1 MPVPKKRRR
10 LVLYTPATWPG
21 RVMNRSAG
29 VTISAMVVLLGSA
42 LALLTGVMM
51 LFASSSGVSV
61 PQNQVQFFKYF
72 MLITAVLLFV
82 AGAWGIST
90 GMALLR
96 LREWS
101 RVSIMVFGALLVFLC
116 IPGLLMFLMVPFPPP
131 GTAVNPQLTPNLL
144 AGMRI
149 FLTLFYAALAVL
161 GGWWLYFFN
170 KQSTKEQFL
179 KLPGVMPRRISDD
192 SMIAPG
198 ARPLSITLIAWYLL
212 ISAFVGVLGLS
223 VSPPIFFFG
232 FFFKGTFAS
241 LIMFA
246 LALVQSLTAF
256 GLLKLRPWGRTLAI
270 YYFQFLI
277 FNSLTMVLIPG
288 TQARFDQAM
297 GDMMR
302 DVQGAS
308 NPAQVM
314 HFPLWLGAIFAVP
327 LLTLLLWVVV
337 SRKDVFRA

>member
-1 MPVPKKRRR
+1 
-10 LVLYTPATWPG
+10 
-21 RVMNRSAG
+21 MNRSAG
-29 VTISAMVVLLGSA
+29 VTISAIVVLLGSG

-51 LFASSSGVSV
+51 LFASTSGVSV

-72 MLITAVLLFV
+72 MMITAVLFFA

-90 GMALLR
+90 GMALLH

-101 RVSIMVFGALLVFLC
+101 RVSMMVFGALLLFLC

-131 GTAVNPQLTPNLL
+131 GTAVSPQLTPNLL
-144 AGMRI
+144 MGMRI
-149 FLTLFYAALAVL
+149 FFTLFYAALAVL
-161 GGWWLYFFN
+161 GAWWLYFFN
-170 KQSTKEQFL
+170 RRSTKEQFR
-179 KLPGVMPRRISDD
+179 KVPGASPQQISDD
-192 SMIAPG
+192 SMIG
-198 ARPLSITLIAWYLL
+198 SRARPLSITLIAWYLL
-212 ISAFVGVLGLS
+212 ISAFIGVLGLS
-223 VSPPIFFFG
+223 VNPPVFFFG

-241 LIMFA
+241 LIMFG

-302 DVQGAS
+302 DMQGSS
-308 NPAQVM
+308 NAPHVV
-314 HFPLWLGAIFAVP
+314 HFPIWFGVILGVP
-327 LLTLLLWVVV
+327 LLALLLWVVV
-337 SRKDVFRA
+337 SKKDVFQA

>member
-1 MPVPKKRRR
+1 
-10 LVLYTPATWPG
+10 
-21 RVMNRSAG
+21 MNRSAG
-29 VTISAMVVLLGSA
+29 VTISAVVVLLGSGIS
-42 LALLTGVMM
+42 LLTGLMM
-51 LFASSSGVSV
+51 LFASTSGVSV
-61 PQNQVQFFKYF
+61 PENQAQFFKYF
-72 MLITAVLLFV
+72 MVFAAVLFFA

-101 RVSIMVFGALLVFLC
+101 RVSMMVFSALLVFLC
-116 IPGLLMFLMVPFPPP
+116 IPGLLMFLMMPFPPP
-131 GTAVNPQLTPNLL
+131 GTVPSPQLTPSLL
-144 AGMRI
+144 TGMRI
-149 FLTLFYAALAVL
+149 FLTLLYAALAVL

-170 KQSTKEQFL
+170 KRSTKEQFL
-179 KLPGVMPRRISDD
+179 KMRGASLERVLGQTA
-192 SMIAPG
+192 IAPG

-212 ISAFVGVLGLS
+212 ISAFIGVLGLS
-223 VSPPIFFFG
+223 VNPPVFFFG
-232 FFFKGTFAS
+232 FFFKGTSAS
-241 LIMFA
+241 LIMFG
-246 LALVQSLTAF
+246 LALVQSLTSF

-302 DVQGAS
+302 DMQGSS

-314 HFPLWLGAIFAVP
+314 HFPIWFGVIFAVP
-327 LLTLLLWVVV
+327 LLALLLWVVI
-337 SRKDVFRA
+337 RKKDVFQP

>member
-1 MPVPKKRRR
+1 
-10 LVLYTPATWPG
+10 
-21 RVMNRSAG
+21 MNRSAG
-29 VTISAMVVLLGSA
+29 ITISAVIALLGSG
-42 LALLTGVMM
+42 LAVLTGFLM
-51 LFASSSGVSV
+51 LFASTSGISV
-61 PQNQVQFFKYF
+61 PENQAQFFKYF
-72 MLITAVLLFV
+72 MVFTALLFFG

-90 GMALLR
+90 GSALLR

-101 RVSIMVFGALLVFLC
+101 RVSMIAFSALLLFIC
-116 IPGLLMFLMVPFPPP
+116 IPGLFIFLMMPFPPP
-131 GTAVNPQLTPNLL
+131 GTVPNPQLTKNILM
-144 AGMRI
+144 GMRI
-149 FLTLFYAALAVL
+149 FLTVFYAMLAAL

-170 KQSTKEQFL
+170 KRSTKEQFL
-179 KLPGVMPRRISDD
+179 KVRGASPERPLGEPMTV
-192 SMIAPG
+192 PG

-212 ISAFVGVLGLS
+212 ISAFIGVLGLS
-223 VSPPIFFFG
+223 VNPPVFFLG

-246 LALVQSLTAF
+246 LALLQSLTAF

-302 DVQGAS
+302 DMPGTSSA
-308 NPAQVM
+308 AQVM
-314 HFPLWLGAIFAVP
+314 HFPIWFGVIFAVP
-327 LLTLLLWVVV
+327 LLALLLWVVV
-337 SRKDVFRA
+337 SRKDVFRDLRE

>member
-1 MPVPKKRRR
+1 
-10 LVLYTPATWPG
+10 
-21 RVMNRSAG
+21 MNRSAG
-29 VTISAMVVLLGSA
+29 LTISAVVVLLGSA
-42 LALLTGVMM
+42 LALLMGFMM
-51 LFASSSGVSV
+51 LFASTSGVSV
-61 PQNQVQFFKYF
+61 PQNQAQFFKYF
-72 MLITAVLLFV
+72 MMIAAVLFFA

-101 RVSIMVFGALLVFLC
+101 RVSMMVFSALLVFLC

-131 GTAVNPQLTPNLL
+131 GTAVNPQLTPSILT
-144 AGMRI
+144 GMRI
-149 FLTLFYAALAVL
+149 FFTLLYAALAVL

-170 KQSTKEQFL
+170 KRSTKEQFL
-179 KLPGVMPRRISDD
+179 KLPGVPPERMSSDP
-192 SMIAPG
+192 MLAAG
-198 ARPLSITLIAWYLL
+198 TRPLSITLIAWYLL
-212 ISAFVGVLGLS
+212 ISAFIGVLGLS
-223 VSPPIFFFG
+223 VNPPVFFFG

-241 LIMFA
+241 LIMFG

-302 DVQGAS
+302 DMQGSS

-314 HFPLWLGAIFAVP
+314 HFPIWFGVIFAVP
-327 LLTLLLWVVV
+327 LLALLLWVVV
-337 SRKDVFRA
+337 SRKDVFHA

>member
-1 MPVPKKRRR
+1 
-10 LVLYTPATWPG
+10 
-21 RVMNRSAG
+21 MNRSAG
-29 VTISAMVVLLGSA
+29 VTISAVVVLLGSG
-42 LALLTGVMM
+42 LALLAGLMT
-51 LFASSSGVSV
+51 LFASTSGVSV
-61 PQNQVQFFKYF
+61 PENQAQFFKYF
-72 MLITAVLLFV
+72 MVFTAVLSFA
-82 AGAWGIST
+82 AGAWGLST

-101 RVSIMVFGALLVFLC
+101 RVSMMVFSALLVFLS

-131 GTAVNPQLTPNLL
+131 GTAVNPQLTPNILT
-144 AGMRI
+144 GMRI
-149 FLTLFYAALAVL
+149 FLTLLYAALAVL
-161 GGWWLYFFN
+161 GGWWLYFFHRR
-170 KQSTKEQFL
+170 STKEQFL
-179 KLPGVMPRRISDD
+179 KPPGASPQRMSDD
-192 SMIAPG
+192 SMIAEG

-212 ISAFVGVLGLS
+212 IIAFIGVLGLS
-223 VSPPIFFFG
+223 VNPPVFFFG

-241 LIMFA
+241 LIMFG

-302 DVQGAS
+302 DVQGTS
-308 NPAQVM
+308 SPAQVM
-314 HFPLWLGAIFAVP
+314 HFPIWVGVIFAVP
-327 LLTLLLWVVV
+327 LLALMLWVVV
-337 SRKDVFRA
+337 SKKDVFQA

>member
-1 MPVPKKRRR
+1 M
-10 LVLYTPATWPG
+10 G
-21 RVMNRSAG
+21 F
-29 VTISAMVVLLGSA
+29 
-42 LALLTGVMM
+42 MM
-51 LFASSSGVSV
+51 LFASTSGVSV
-61 PQNQVQFFKYF
+61 PQNQAQFFKYF
-72 MLITAVLLFV
+72 MMIAAVVLFA

-101 RVSIMVFGALLVFLC
+101 RVSMMVFSTLLIFLC

-131 GTAVNPQLTPNLL
+131 GTAVNPQLTPNILT
-144 AGMRI
+144 GMRI
-149 FLTLFYAALAVL
+149 FFTLLYAALAVL

-170 KQSTKEQFL
+170 KRSTKEQFL
-179 KLPGVMPRRISDD
+179 KLPGAPPEPMSSDP
-192 SMIAPG
+192 MLAPG
-198 ARPLSITLIAWYLL
+198 TRPLSITLIAWYLL
-212 ISAFVGVLGLS
+212 ISAFIGVLGLS
-223 VSPPIFFFG
+223 VNPPVFFFG

-241 LIMFA
+241 LIMFG

-302 DVQGAS
+302 DMQGSS

-314 HFPLWLGAIFAVP
+314 HFPIWFGVIFAVP
-327 LLTLLLWVVV
+327 LLALLLWVVV
-337 SRKDVFRA
+337 SRKDVFHA

>member
-1 MPVPKKRRR
+1 
-10 LVLYTPATWPG
+10 
-21 RVMNRSAG
+21 MNRSSG
-29 VTISAMVVLLGSA
+29 VTISAVVVLLGSG
-42 LALLTGVMM
+42 LVLLTGVMM
-51 LFASSSGVSV
+51 LFASTNGVSV

-72 MLITAVLLFV
+72 MMITAVLLFA
-82 AGAWGIST
+82 AGAWGLST

-101 RVSIMVFGALLVFLC
+101 RVSMMVFGALLVFLS

-131 GTAVNPQLTPNLL
+131 GTAVSPQLTPSLL
-144 AGMRI
+144 MGMRS
-149 FLTLFYAALAVL
+149 FFTLFYAALTVL
-161 GGWWLYFFN
+161 GAWCFYFFN
-170 KQSTKEQFL
+170 KRSTKEQFL
-179 KLPGVMPRRISDD
+179 KVPGASPERISDD
-192 SMIAPG
+192 SMIG
-198 ARPLSITLIAWYLL
+198 SRTRPLSITLIAWYLL
-212 ISAFVGVLGLS
+212 ISAFLGVLGLA
-223 VSPPIFFFG
+223 VNPPVFFLG
-232 FFFKGTFAS
+232 FFFKGTLAS

-302 DVQGAS
+302 DMQGAS
-308 NPAQVM
+308 SPAPVL
-314 HFPLWLGAIFAVP
+314 HFPIWFGVIFAVP
-327 LLTLLLWVVV
+327 LLALLLWAVV
-337 SRKDVFRA
+337 SKKDVFQA

>member
-1 MPVPKKRRR
+1 
-10 LVLYTPATWPG
+10 
-21 RVMNRSAG
+21 MNRSGG
-29 VTISAMVVLLGSA
+29 VTISAIVVLLGSG

-51 LFASSSGVSV
+51 LFASTSGVSV

-72 MLITAVLLFV
+72 MMITAVLFFA

-101 RVSIMVFGALLVFLC
+101 RISMMVFGALLILVCL
-116 IPGLLMFLMVPFPPP
+116 PGLLMFLMVPFPPP
-131 GTAVNPQLTPNLL
+131 GTPVNPQLTPNILT
-144 AGMRI
+144 GMRI
-149 FLTLFYAALAVL
+149 FLTLLYAALAVL
-161 GGWWLYFFN
+161 GAWWIYFFN
-170 KQSTKEQFL
+170 RRSTKGQFL
-179 KLPGVMPRRISDD
+179 KLPGASPQRISDD
-192 SMIAPG
+192 SMIALG
-198 ARPLSITLIAWYLL
+198 TRPLSITLIAWYLL
-212 ISAFVGVLGLS
+212 ISAFIGVLGLS
-223 VSPPIFFFG
+223 VNPPVFFFG

-241 LIMFA
+241 LIMFG

-277 FNSLTMVLIPG
+277 FNSLTMVFIPG

-302 DVQGAS
+302 DMQGS
-308 NPAQVM
+308 SSPAQVM
-314 HFPLWLGAIFAVP
+314 HFPIWFGAIFAVP
-327 LLTLLLWVVV
+327 LLALLLWVVI
-337 SRKDVFRA
+337 RKKDLFQP